1 MNKFVKWFSCFQNAV
16 KLLLPKPEA
25 DILAQRICDLMTGQI
40 ATNNT
45 VTFDGYIHCAAVMI
59 KGMLEDKATQ
69 LIYLAKGKK
78 GVATFE
84 ECFNVCN

>member
-1 MNKFVKWFSCFQNAV
+1 
-16 KLLLPKPEA
+16 
-25 DILAQRICDLMTGQI
+25 MTGQI

-84 ECFNVCN
+84 ECFNVCNWVYFSWVFHYLSYIHMTFFYQSFRLK

>member
-1 MNKFVKWFSCFQNAV
+1 
-16 KLLLPKPEA
+16 
-25 DILAQRICDLMTGQI
+25 MTGQI

-45 VTFDGYIHCAAVMI
+45 VTIEGYIHCAAVMN

-69 LIYLAKGKK
+69 LMYLAKGRK
-78 GVATFE
+78 GDTTFE

>member
-1 MNKFVKWFSCFQNAV
+1 
-16 KLLLPKPEA
+16 
-25 DILAQRICDLMTGQI
+25 MTGQI

-84 ECFNVCN
+84 ECFKVCN